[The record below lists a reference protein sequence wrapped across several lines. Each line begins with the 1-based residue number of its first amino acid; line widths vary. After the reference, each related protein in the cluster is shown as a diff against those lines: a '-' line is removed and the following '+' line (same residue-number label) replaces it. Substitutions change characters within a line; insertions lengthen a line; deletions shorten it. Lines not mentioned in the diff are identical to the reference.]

1 MSTPRR
7 SDYVVGDFDVAVLA
21 ANYRCGHC
29 HSETTLGT
37 DPDTGGPRLEI
48 HHDDGC
54 SVLTGALSAL
64 PDTLR
69 AAVPGTFRA

>member
-1 MSTPRR
+1 MKPHRT
-7 SDYVVGDFDVAVLA
+7 DYVITDADVTTLA
-21 ANYRCGHC
+21 ANYQCGHC
-29 HSETTLGT
+29 LSETTLGA

-54 SVLTGALSAL
+54 PVLTGALSTL

-69 AAVPGTFRA
+69 AAGVPGTFRP

>member
-1 MSTPRR
+1 MKPHHT
-7 SDYVVGDFDVAVLA
+7 DYVIGDIDPTALA
-21 ANYRCGHC
+21 TNYQCGHC

-37 DPDTGGPRLEI
+37 DDYGGPRLEI

-54 SVLTGALSAL
+54 PVLNGTLSAL

-69 AAVPGTFRA
+69 AVGVPTTFRP